1 MSTTTSSSVSEAA
14 PNEAHHHAQPD
25 PHTGIPTAQVTLTDA
40 QDQRIKN
47 VWVPPPHVIPVIF
60 IPGIMGTNL
69 KASEDGKAV
78 WRPPNMDGL
87 EPILDAIGQLFT
99 YLFKKAS
106 ARQRELTPNAVTVDD
121 RGPIDPGESGLSEAV
136 CRQRGWG
143 GVMRSSYQPVMA
155 WLQKHLNDTMEMGK
169 LLDLWQDEAQTPPAD
184 WGDTQGNAALSLGD
198 IKHLAHY
205 HFDVWGCG
213 YNWLQS
219 NKDSG
224 QAVADFIRT
233 QVLPSYKGAAQK
245 VVVVTHSM
253 GGLVA
258 RALTQIH
265 HCPDVLGVVHGVQP
279 ATGAPASYK
288 RMRAGF
294 EGAEQVILGRN
305 AAEVTA
311 VLAHAPGGLEL
322 LPTADYNGGKAWLK
336 VRGVNTPANTPDA
349 MLPLALPQTGDPYTE
364 IYMSDQWYGLLPKQS
379 EGMLDMQKKQK
390 DDGKQTTDA
399 VDRTLRGKFA
409 RRIEVVQEFHEE
421 IKDSYFHP
429 TYAHFGADKARKCWG
444 EVVWVMDGAAP
455 PDARVLQMQSDD
467 QNGEVSFTN
476 GLSASI
482 APPDV
487 PGDGT
492 VPMSSGSA
500 PGLAGV
506 EGSFVHGRQQPEG
519 KEAARNKDKKGYDH
533 QSSYN
538 DPRARFATLYGIA
551 KAAQKATWHE

>member
-1 MSTTTSSSVSEAA
+1 MSTPSENHAA
-14 PNEAHHHAQPD
+14 SDEVQHHAQAD
-25 PHTGIPTAQVTLTDA
+25 VATGIPTAKVTLTA
-40 QDQRIKN
+40 PADQRTKS
-47 VWVPPPHVIPVIF
+47 VLAPPPGVIPVIF

-99 YLFKKAS
+99 YLFKKAGT
-106 ARQRELTPNAVTVDD
+106 RQRELAPSAVTVDD

-143 GVMRSSYQPVMA
+143 SVMRSSYQPVMA
-155 WLQKHLNDTMEMGK
+155 WLQKHLNGTMEMGK
-169 LLDLWQDEAQTPPAD
+169 LHDLWQDEAQTSPAD
-184 WGDTQGNAALSLGD
+184 WGDTQGNVGLSLGE
-198 IKHLAHY
+198 IKHLANY

-265 HCPDVLGVVHGVQP
+265 HCPNVLGVVHGVQP

-294 EGAEQVILGRN
+294 EGVEQVILGRN

-311 VLAHAPGGLEL
+311 VLANAPGGLEL

-349 MLPLALPQTGDPYTE
+349 MLPLALPQSGDPYTE
-364 IYMSDQWYGLLPKQS
+364 IYLSDQWYGLLPKQS
-379 EGMLDMQKKQK
+379 EGMLDMQKHGA
-390 DDGKQTTDA
+390 DGQDPQSG
-399 VDRTLRGKFA
+399 DELRREFA
-409 RRIEVVQEFHEE
+409 KRVAKVQSFHER
-421 IKDSYFHP
+421 IQASYLHP
-429 TYAHFGADKARKCWG
+429 TYAHYGADHARKCWG

-455 PDARVLQMQSDD
+455 PDARLLQMQSDD

-492 VPMSSGSA
+492 VPTPSGSA

>member
-1 MSTTTSSSVSEAA
+1 MTIPSENRAA
-14 PNEAHHHAQPD
+14 SDEVQHHAKAD
-25 PHTGIPTAQVTLTDA
+25 AGTGIPTAKVTLTEPA
-40 QDQRIKN
+40 DQRTKN
-47 VWVPPPHVIPVIF
+47 VLTPPPWVIPVIF

-87 EPILDAIGQLFT
+87 GPILDAIGQLFT
-99 YLFKKAS
+99 YLFKKAD

-169 LLDLWQDEAQTPPAD
+169 LHDLWQDEAQTPPAD
-184 WGDTQGNAALSLGD
+184 WGDTQGNVALSLDD

-224 QAVADFIRT
+224 QTVADYIRT

-265 HCPDVLGVVHGVQP
+265 RCPDVLGVVHGVQP

-311 VLAHAPGGLEL
+311 VLANAPGGLEL

-349 MLPLALPQTGDPYTE
+349 MLPLALPQAGDPYTE

-379 EGMLDMQKKQK
+379 EGMLDMQQRSA
-390 DDGKQTTDA
+390 DA
-399 VDRTLRGKFA
+399 AAKNPDSQRKLREKFQERINGA
-409 RRIEVVQEFHEE
+409 RIFHQD
-421 IKDSYFHP
+421 IKYNYFRP
-429 TYAHFGADKARKCWG
+429 TYAHYGADHARKCWG
-444 EVVWVMDGAAP
+444 EVVWVMEGAAP

-492 VPMSSGSA
+492 VPMPSGAA

-506 EGSFVHGRQQPEG
+506 AGSFVHGRQQPEG

>member
-1 MSTTTSSSVSEAA
+1 MSTPSENHAA
-14 PNEAHHHAQPD
+14 SDEVQHHAQAD
-25 PHTGIPTAQVTLTDA
+25 VRTGIPTAKVTLTDPA
-40 QDQRIKN
+40 DQRTKN
-47 VWVPPPHVIPVIF
+47 VLAPPPGVIPVIF

-69 KASEDGKAV
+69 KALEDGKAV

-87 EPILDAIGQLFT
+87 EPVLDAIGQLFT
-99 YLFKKAS
+99 YLFKKAGT
-106 ARQRELTPNAVTVDD
+106 RQRELTPSAVTMDD

-143 GVMRSSYQPVMA
+143 SVMRSSYQPVMA

-169 LLDLWQDEAQTPPAD
+169 LHDLWQDEAQTSPAD
-184 WGDTQGNAALSLGD
+184 WGDTQGNAGLSLGD
-198 IKHLAHY
+198 IKHMANY

-265 HCPDVLGVVHGVQP
+265 HCSDVLGVVHGVQP

-294 EGAEQVILGRN
+294 EGVEQVILGRN

-311 VLAHAPGGLEL
+311 VLAHSPGGLEL

-349 MLPLALPQTGDPYTE
+349 MLPLALPQTGDPYAE
-364 IYMSDQWYGLLPKQS
+364 IYLSDQWYGLLPKQS
-379 EGMLDMQKKQK
+379 EGMLDMQKHGANEGGQQSPEELRQK
-390 DDGKQTTDA
+390 FEDRMDG
-399 VDRTLRGKFA
+399 VRKFHKKIQA
-409 RRIEVVQEFHEE
+409 
-421 IKDSYFHP
+421 SYFHP
-429 TYAHFGADKARKCWG
+429 TYAHYGADKARKCWG
-444 EVVWVMDGAAP
+444 EVVWVMDGAVP
-455 PDARVLQMQSDD
+455 PDARLLQMQSDD

-492 VPMSSGSA
+492 VPMPSGSA
-500 PGLAGV
+500 PGLAAV